1 MSLAAFTRDP
11 AAPAE
16 HSGRSER
23 PSGWRGALGDPD
35 RTGAMAE
42 ARIESIGTPEK
53 IVGVISKLLTD
64 LVARND
70 QVGRAPR
77 AHAHPAAPWPLVAPR
92 WLLAA
97 PNSEITHHAR
107 RLRKKQSKCTSHAA
121 HARSRQL
128 PLAPTQVTPFHS
140 SKPPTICVKS
150 YLEDRCGPGPIRPPP
165 ATPHRTRILL
175 RVRPPDGFS
184 SARCRILKYAG
195 CSEETFILAL
205 IYMDQVRTPPARATV
220 PGRYSEDTPY

>member
-23 PSGWRGALGDPD
+23 PSGRRGAPGDPD

-77 AHAHPAAPWPLVAPR
+77 AHAHPATPWPLVAPR
-92 WLLAA
+92 WLHAA
-97 PNSEITHHAR
+97 PNSEFTHHAR
-107 RLRKKQSKCTSHAA
+107 RLRKAIKMLLSRCPRALAAVTLGADASDAVPLFQTSH
-121 HARSRQL
+121 
-128 PLAPTQVTPFHS
+128 
-140 SKPPTICVKS
+140 
-150 YLEDRCGPGPIRPPP
+150 YLR
-165 ATPHRTRILL
+165 
-175 RVRPPDGFS
+175 
-184 SARCRILKYAG
+184 
-195 CSEETFILAL
+195 EEL
-205 IYMDQVRTPPARATV
+205 
-220 PGRYSEDTPY
+220 S